1 MARIRSLK
9 PETPLSRWDRA
20 STGPDAPGG
29 ALLYRLLAK
38 DGTLLYIGVTG
49 NPVERWRSHAQRKT
63 WWPQVATIEVED
75 HSRLRNTLEAERRAI
90 RQEHPVHN
98 RRSAVA

>member
-9 PETPLSRWDRA
+9 PGTPRSRWDRA
-20 STGPDAPGG
+20 RTGPDAPGG
-29 ALLYRLLAK
+29 ALLYRLRAK
-38 DGTLLYIGVTG
+38 DGTLLSIGVTG
-49 NPVERWRSHAQRKT
+49 NPVERWRFHAQRKT
-63 WWPQVATIEVED
+63 WWPHLATFEVED
-75 HSRLRNTLEAERRAI
+75 HSHLRNALEAERRAI